1 MKGHRFKSIL
11 LCCTLLGLA
20 ALALLGNEFYRLV
33 SKPMLSENSAPVT
46 LKIDKNTTASSLVKM
61 LESKHLIKSDR
72 LLLALI
78 RIQGLAPKL
87 KAGTYQIKP
96 GESAQQLLN
105 KINSGKV
112 MVESFRIIEGSTLNQ
127 VIANLQKAPNLKS
140 EYIDWHP
147 IIANHSSAEGLL
159 LADTY
164 NYDAG
169 SEAKP
174 LLKLANQKLQEY
186 LAESWKNR
194 SADLPYQSPYE
205 LLIAASILEKESA
218 ISEERKI
225 ISGIIVNRIKKQMPL
240 QMDPTVIYALGQNY
254 KGKLSHEDMSVH
266 SAYNTYINRGLPPT
280 PIAMVGKNAIDAAAH
295 PQLSN
300 YLYFVAKGDGSHQFS
315 ATYEEQKEAI
325 LRHQNQRSQ

>member
-1 MKGHRFKSIL
+1 MKGRRFKSIL
-11 LCCTLLGLA
+11 ICSVLLGLS
-20 ALALLGNEFYRLV
+20 ALAILSNEVYRLM

-61 LESKHLIKSDR
+61 LESRHLIKSER

-112 MVESFRIIEGSTLNQ
+112 LVESFRIIEGSTLTQ
-127 VIANLQKAPNLKS
+127 VIVNLQKAPNLKTD
-140 EYIDWHP
+140 YIDWHT
-147 IIANHSSAEGLL
+147 IMANHDSAEGLL

-186 LAESWKNR
+186 LEESWKNR
-194 SADLPYQSPYE
+194 SAELPYQSSYE

-218 ISEERKI
+218 IPDERKI
-225 ISGIIVNRIKKQMPL
+225 ISGIIVNRIKKHMPL
-240 QMDPTVIYALGQNY
+240 QMDPTVIYGLGENY
-254 KGKLSHEDMSVH
+254 KGKLNHEDMSVH
-266 SAYNTYINRGLPPT
+266 SAFDTYANRGLPPT

-300 YLYFVAKGDGSHQFS
+300 YLYFVAKGDGTHQFS

-325 LRHQNQRSQ
+325 SRYQNQRSQ